1 MLNVYLRNSYSIH
14 FLYYKFFF
22 LLFEKFW
29 IPYRDER
36 LKKTKM

>member
-1 MLNVYLRNSYSIH
+1 MYLRNSYSIH

-22 LLFEKFW
+22 LLFRIEKFL